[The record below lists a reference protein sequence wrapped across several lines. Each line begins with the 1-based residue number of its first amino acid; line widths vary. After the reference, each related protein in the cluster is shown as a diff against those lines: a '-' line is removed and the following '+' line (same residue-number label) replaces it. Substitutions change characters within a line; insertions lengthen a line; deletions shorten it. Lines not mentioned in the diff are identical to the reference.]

1 MSKFSAISVSLPHAA
16 TTEPKAASVRSTLDA
31 VPTAQVVAQREN
43 GDRAY
48 AWVQAEAEV
57 LIAKAYGQHQPES
70 AHVMA
75 RAKISQEELES
86 LGAHTHYPPKSFL
99 DHLAFGT
106 MRFLRIFT
114 HMFFREKY
122 DHHAVVLETVAA
134 VPGVV
139 GAAFR
144 HLRSLRR
151 MEKDHG
157 WIPAL
162 QEEAENERMHLLIF
176 LAIAKPSALERFLIV
191 CAQAAY
197 GLFYAGLYTF
207 SGQSAHRM
215 VGYLEEE
222 AHLAYTA
229 FLGAIDSGKLPNK
242 PAPEI
247 AIRYYGLPADAR
259 LRDVVL
265 RVRADES
272 MHRDFNHMLADKVRD
287 NESNSPPYFMGLHQ
301 TGYTGRG

>member
-1 MSKFSAISVSLPHAA
+1 
-16 TTEPKAASVRSTLDA
+16 
-31 VPTAQVVAQREN
+31 
-43 GDRAY
+43 
-48 AWVQAEAEV
+48 
-57 LIAKAYGQHQPES
+57 
-70 AHVMA
+70 
-75 RAKISQEELES
+75 
-86 LGAHTHYPPKSFL
+86 
-99 DHLAFGT
+99 
-106 MRFLRIFT
+106 
-114 HMFFREKY
+114 
-122 DHHAVVLETVAA
+122 VLETVAA

-197 GLFYAGLYTF
+197 GAFYAALYSF

-229 FLGAIDSGKLPNK
+229 FLGAIDAGKIPNK

-265 RVRADES
+265 RVRADEC
-272 MHRDFNHMLADKVRD
+272 MHRDFNHMLADKVRN
-287 NESNSPPYFMGLHQ
+287 NEANSHPHFMSLAEE
-301 TGYTGRG
+301 GYTGRG